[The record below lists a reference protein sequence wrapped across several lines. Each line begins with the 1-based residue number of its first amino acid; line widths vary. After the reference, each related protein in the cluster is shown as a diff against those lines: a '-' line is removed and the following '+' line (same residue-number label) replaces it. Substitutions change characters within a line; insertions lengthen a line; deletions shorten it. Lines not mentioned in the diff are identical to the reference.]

1 MVLELNTK
9 EPIYLQ
15 IIAYMKK
22 KIVLF
27 IVTFVLLSF
36 VNANSPK
43 WYSDSINQYGG
54 FAGATYASSDATLN
68 LSNVHEIAKKVS
80 EIENT
85 ARYQGPYKKLSKED
99 SFLIW
104 SSLNE
109 WNYNNGDIYNV
120 VVAYNSGIMLF
131 VTVRIKT
138 KNSFDYVASCY
149 RLVTRR

>member
-1 MVLELNTK
+1 
-9 EPIYLQ
+9 
-15 IIAYMKK
+15 MKK

-85 ARYQGPYKKLSKED
+85 ARCQGPYKKLSKED

>member
-1 MVLELNTK
+1 MMKDKRMTTK
-9 EPIYLQ
+9 DWS
-15 IIAYMKK
+15 AYMKK